1 MAPHI
6 QICRGCEHRLTRESN
21 AIRRHASEMY
31 SVLASVQTGL
41 TEEQVQQFRI
51 NLIVSFNDAQS
62 AWDAYRAHLEEHG
75 ILLKKH

>member
-1 MAPHI
+1 
-6 QICRGCEHRLTRESN
+6 
-21 AIRRHASEMY
+21 MY